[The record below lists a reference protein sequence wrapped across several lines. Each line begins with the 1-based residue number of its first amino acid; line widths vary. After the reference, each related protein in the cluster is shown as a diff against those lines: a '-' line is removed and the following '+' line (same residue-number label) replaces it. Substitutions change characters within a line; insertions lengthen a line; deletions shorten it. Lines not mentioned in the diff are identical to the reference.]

1 MTAAPEKDVI
11 DQIDQLEKD
20 IQTPQ
25 APAAEVIP
33 NDPPAKAPAKP
44 AAKKAAPKPA
54 AKAPAKAPAK
64 KAPGKAVAK
73 VTPVIEGELPLDKTK
88 AEALDKKI
96 GTAVEG
102 VKKAVGDADARI
114 VKLTDLVNEAKA
126 GQIHV
131 ALGFASWTAYFTER
145 VQAPVVSLTER
156 RNVIALLHD
165 AGMSQRDIAKTVEVS
180 PATVNATVQQLN
192 ASRPAK
198 PAATTTTD
206 KRGRIHSRDKASAA
220 GKKAAGKKAPG
231 KKADTGR
238 ATGKPPSQTTV
249 TLGDTLAILTRAN
262 GSTFNEGQVKTLR
275 AIKVQLDRVLN
286 AVDTHANNNQTAKA

>member
-64 KAPGKAVAK
+64 KAPTKAVAK

-145 VQAPVVSLTER
+145 VQAPVVSITER

-165 AGMSQRDIAKTVEVS
+165 AGMSQRDIAKTVEIS

-231 KKADTGR
+231 KKADSGR
-238 ATGKPPSQTTV
+238 ATGKPISPRA
-249 TLGDTLAILTRAN
+249 LGIGEVATWLENTHYASFQPGEINNIRRIVKAAEKILREHDVN
-262 GSTFNEGQVKTLR
+262 
-275 AIKVQLDRVLN
+275 
-286 AVDTHANNNQTAKA
+286 ANNNKNAKA

>member
-33 NDPPAKAPAKP
+33 NDPPAKAAPAKP

-64 KAPGKAVAK
+64 AVAK
-73 VTPVIEGELPLDKTK
+73 VAPVIEGELPLDKTK

-145 VQAPVVSLTER
+145 VQAPVVSITER

-165 AGMSQRDIAKTVEVS
+165 AGMSQRDIAKTVEIS

-192 ASRPAK
+192 ASRPEAKK

-231 KKADTGR
+231 KKADSGR
-238 ATGKPPSQTTV
+238 ATGKPPSQKTV
-249 TLGDTLAILTRAN
+249 DIGNMLALVNNAPAA
-262 GSTFNEGQVKTLR
+262 SFNEGQIHNLR
-275 AIKVQLDRVLN
+275 AIKVQIERILRDW
-286 AVDTHANNNQTAKA
+286 DTKAQNNHTAKA